1 MLKTFHIYVP
11 STTSSIACTRIH
23 ESIYNRLAYTI
34 DMAWNMRSFNKV
46 ILVKEIAHAITIFL
60 H

>member
-1 MLKTFHIYVP
+1 MLKKFHIYVP